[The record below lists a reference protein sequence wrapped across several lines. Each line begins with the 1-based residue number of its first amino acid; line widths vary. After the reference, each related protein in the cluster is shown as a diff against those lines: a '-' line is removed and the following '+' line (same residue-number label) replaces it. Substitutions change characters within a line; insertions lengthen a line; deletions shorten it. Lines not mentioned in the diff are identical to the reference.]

1 MAIQYF
7 LTDVGRDI
15 ALNAT
20 SLGLNVSLSHIG
32 VGTAKY
38 DPLTALDRTAL
49 VAEVERY
56 PLNGGGVEPNS
67 HTLRFVTSIEPTITV
82 DGFEIGIFT
91 DTGALF
97 AIASTTGNDPLIRL
111 VANIVAISSFG
122 MTLSTIN
129 LTNLIITVDPN
140 TPICVALMNQHLD
153 HPDPHTQYTLKTD
166 FNNGVFAL
174 QYADSVLQQNI
185 STEEANRISSDNL
198 LNNKIDYE
206 ISQRTNANDILQ
218 GNINNEQASRIY
230 SDNLINDKI
239 DLEITQRTNADNTL
253 QQNIDNEQTARINAI
268 NQEQNWRT
276 DADNVLQTK
285 INNEQSARIGSDNL
299 LNDKIDYEITQRSN
313 ADADLEDRKFNKS
326 GGTVTGDMI
335 VAGNLS
341 VNNSFK
347 WGLFNPKIGSVFAP
361 GSIRIGFEALNTR
374 NDNDLKLNHIAIG
387 NRTLKNIGN
396 NEDSNI
402 AIGEDALKELGTGSL
417 NTAVGAYALDS
428 VSVGYSNVAMGGYA
442 LRELWEGSTNV
453 AIGHHAGSFLNYGNN
468 NIAIGSNA
476 LNTPG
481 ISNLQ
486 NSVAIGVNANTTG
499 NNQFQLG
506 NSDQTVYCYGSVQN
520 RSDIRDKA
528 DIRDTALGLDF
539 INKLR
544 PVDYKF
550 DMREDYRE
558 KQIPEFEDEESKNEW
573 IEKNR
578 LSNIQHD
585 GTHTRSR
592 YHHGLIAQE
601 VQQIIEET
609 GVDFGGFQDHS
620 INGGEDVLSIG
631 YSELIAPLIKAVQEL
646 SSKLKKLEER
656 Q

>member
-7 LTDVGRDI
+7 LTDVGRNI

-38 DPLTALDRTAL
+38 DPLTALDSTAL

-97 AIASTTGNDPLIRL
+97 AIASTTDNDPLIRL

-122 MTLSTIN
+122 MILSTIN
-129 LTNLIITVDPN
+129 LTNLIISVDPN

-166 FNNGVFAL
+166 FNNEK
-174 QYADSVLQQNI
+174 AD
-185 STEEANRISSDNL
+185 RISSDNL

-206 ISQRTNANDILQ
+206 I
-218 GNINNEQASRIY
+218 
-230 SDNLINDKI
+230 
-239 DLEITQRTNADNTL
+239 TQRTNADSTL
-253 QQNIDNEQTARINAI
+253 QQNINNEQTARINAI

-276 DADNVLQTK
+276 DADNALQGN
-285 INNEQSARIGSDNL
+285 IDNEQAARIYSDNL

-313 ADADLEDRKFNKS
+313 ADADLENRKFNKL
-326 GGTVTGDMI
+326 GGTISGDVDITGEFTAKDFRPNF
-335 VAGNLS
+335 GNQAFEWNISIGQEALKS
-341 VNNSFK
+341 ANNSTSAK
-347 WGLFNPKIGSVFAP
+347 
-361 GSIRIGFEALNTR
+361 
-374 NDNDLKLNHIAIG
+374 
-387 NRTLKNIGN
+387 
-396 NEDSNI
+396 SNI
-402 AIGEDALKELGTGSL
+402 AIGYFSL
-417 NTAVGAYALDS
+417 ESNTS
-428 VSVGYSNVAMGGYA
+428 SN
-442 LRELWEGSTNV
+442 EN
-453 AIGHHAGSFLNYGNN
+453 IG
-468 NIAIGSNA
+468 
-476 LNTPG
+476 
-481 ISNLQ
+481 
-486 NSVAIGVNANTTG
+486 IGVNALTG
-499 NNQFQLG
+499 LINGDNNIGIGINAGALIYNGYGNIIIGGHLYFQDNINQTVAIGGDAVTGSDQFQLG
-506 NSDQTVYCYGSVQN
+506 NSNHTVYCYGSVQN

-544 PVDYKF
+544 PVDYKW

-573 IEKNR
+573 IERNK

-601 VQQIIEET
+601 VQQIIDET
-609 GVDFGGFQDHS
+609 GIDFGGFQDHS

-656 Q
+656 QS